1 MDNYVIVR
9 GKSYPVA
16 MTVQAFAEI
25 SDLCPGKDISRM
37 DEISRMPMGESMILM
52 AKMAVAMS
60 RAAESKRKYEE
71 PDYIPNPLALEAIT
85 TLDLEDY
92 AEATQSILN
101 AVTAGLGGQTVEV
114 AEQKKTKEKA
124 AG

>member
-1 MDNYVIVR
+1 MDNCVIVR
-9 GKSYPVA
+9 GKEYPVA

-37 DEISRMPMGESMILM
+37 DEISRMPAGEGIVLV

-60 RAAESKRKYEE
+60 RAAENKRKYEDPE
-71 PDYIPNPLALEAIT
+71 YTPNPLTLEAIT
-85 TLDLEDY
+85 TLEFADY
-92 AEATQSILN
+92 TKVAESIYGAL
-101 AVTAGLGGQTVEV
+101 TAGMGGQTVEV